1 MELAVTSDHLTRI
14 LRDMQQVLVCFSGGV
29 DSGFLLA
36 VAVRTLGDQAT
47 AFTAVSP
54 SLADDELA
62 DAKQFAQQLG
72 ARHILVETNEVS
84 DSRYVANPANRCY
97 FCKTEVYGVAVQQ
110 AHRMGIAYVLDGFNA
125 DDRGDYRPGRQAAR
139 EWGIRSPLDEAGMT
153 KTEIR
158 AAARNL
164 NLSLWDKPAMAC
176 LSSRLPYGSAVTPER
191 LRQIWQCERI
201 LRDLGFRI
209 CRVRHYGL
217 EARIE
222 VPPNEID
229 RLFLPA
235 VRSQIITQ
243 FQHHGFAT
251 VAVDLQGYRTGS
263 LNEAL
268 LAGNLSAETHQGVVA
283 LIAP

>member
-1 MELAVTSDHLTRI
+1 MTI
-14 LRDMQQVLVCFSGGV
+14 LREMQQALICFSGGV

-36 VAVRTLGDQAT
+36 VAVHTLGDQAT

-62 DAKQFAQQLG
+62 ESKQFAQQLS
-72 ARHILVETNEVS
+72 ARHIIVETNEVS
-84 DSRYVANPANRCY
+84 DPRYAANPVNRCY

-110 AHRMGIAYVLDGFNA
+110 ARRLGIAHVLDGFNA

-209 CRVRHYGL
+209 CRVRHYGA
-217 EARIE
+217 EARVE
-222 VPPNEID
+222 VPPEEID

-235 VRSQIITQ
+235 VRSQILSAFYT
-243 FQHHGFAT
+243 HGFQS

-283 LIAP
+283 LNAP